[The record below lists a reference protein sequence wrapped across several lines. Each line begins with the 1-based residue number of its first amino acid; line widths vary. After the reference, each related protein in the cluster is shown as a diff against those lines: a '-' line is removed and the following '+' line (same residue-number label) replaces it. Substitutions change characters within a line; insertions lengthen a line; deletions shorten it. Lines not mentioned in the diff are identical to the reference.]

1 MVLNNYYVYILSNK
15 NNTVLYIGVS
25 NNLVRRMWEHKN
37 KMFEGFTAK
46 YNVDKLVYYEV
57 CYDVNDAI
65 HREKQI
71 KNWHKEWK
79 TNLIKSVNPEFKDLY
94 KEIIK

>member
-46 YNVDKLVYYEV
+46 YNVDGKIQ
-57 CYDVNDAI
+57 C
-65 HREKQI
+65 RQI
-71 KNWHKEWK
+71 
-79 TNLIKSVNPEFKDLY
+79 SVL
-94 KEIIK
+94 

>member
-1 MVLNNYYVYILSNK
+1 MGLNNYYVYILSNK

-25 NNLVRRMWEHKN
+25 NNLVRRIWEHKN
-37 KMFEGFTAK
+37 KIFEGFTAK
-46 YNVDKLVYYEV
+46 YNIDKLVYYEV
-57 CYDVNDAI
+57 YYDVNDAI
-65 HREKQI
+65 RREKQI